1 MIVNGIQFRRHHP
14 LDNVQERKQEKHCG
28 VEAKKKYQPSDPMQF
43 VGIIDAVKDLRNLH
57 CDAEPKNIQGEK
69 VKLPQIAKSMDQSS
83 HFRWLSF
90 DAFLDRVN
98 NMERTYR
105 KPDRV
110 QRNATEEWSE

>member
-1 MIVNGIQFRRHHP
+1 MASNFADTTHWITCRSANKKNTVALKRKRNISP
-14 LDNVQERKQEKHCG
+14 LT
-28 VEAKKKYQPSDPMQF
+28 PMQF

-110 QRNATEEWSE
+110 QRNATEE